1 MNNLKTKT
9 LHNMQNVCFIFCIL
23 VLKIMV
29 KYMNEFLVL
38 TYDISSIKKSKDH
51 FFFYKN
57 IEEKKI
63 YKKLIITSLLE
74 TIFISNIFF

>member
-29 KYMNEFLVL
+29 KHMNEFLVL
-38 TYDISSIKKSKDH
+38 TYDMSSI
-51 FFFYKN
+51 
-57 IEEKKI
+57 
-63 YKKLIITSLLE
+63 
-74 TIFISNIFF
+74 

>member
-29 KYMNEFLVL
+29 KHMNEFLVL
-38 TYDISSIKKSKDH
+38 TYDMSSIKKSKDY

-57 IEEKKI
+57 IEEKKYI
-63 YKKLIITSLLE
+63 K
-74 TIFISNIFF
+74 N